1 MLDLVDRLLEAL
13 TALGP
18 TTLYLLTGLF
28 MVMETVVFIG
38 MVVPGDSV
46 MLLAGT
52 TADDPRSFMALASA
66 GALGSLAGESLG
78 YVIGRHYGERLRHSR
93 AGRRLGDSW
102 TRAEAFLNGRG
113 GRSLVA
119 VRFVAV
125 AHAVTPIIAGS
136 ARMPY
141 RRFIGWSAIGA
152 VVWSTLYTA
161 IGAAAGASWREYGD
175 RLGYFGYA
183 LLALV
188 IGTVVVLK
196 IAGRRR
202 RRSRRDPSGTTGA
215 DRGARPHGRADDHD
229 REAWQQGQGSGGDR
243 GPAREAE
250 RASGPSRR

>member
-1 MLDLVDRLLEAL
+1 MLDVVDRLLEAL
-13 TALGP
+13 TALSP
-18 TTLYLLTGLF
+18 TTLYLFTGLF
-28 MVMETVVFIG
+28 TAMETLVFIG
-38 MVVPGDSV
+38 MLVPGDSV

-52 TADDPRSFMALASA
+52 TVDDPRSFAALAAA
-66 GALGSLAGESLG
+66 GTFGSLAGESLG

-102 TRAEAFLNGRG
+102 IRAEAFLNGRG
-113 GRSLVA
+113 GRSLMA

-141 RRFIGWSAIGA
+141 RRFIGWCALGA

-175 RLGYFGYA
+175 RLGLFGYA

-188 IGTVVVLK
+188 IGGVVLLK
-196 IAGRRR
+196 VAGRRR
-202 RRSRRDPSGTTGA
+202 RRARRGASDRGPQRHGHDDEAA
-215 DRGARPHGRADDHD
+215 DRAAWRDGRPAGD
-229 REAWQQGQGSGGDR
+229 DR
-243 GPAREAE
+243 GPAREVE
-250 RASGPSRR
+250 RASGPSHR